1 MNVNDL
7 IPNSAEPGQKPQ
19 IEFPL
24 IDAMERLS
32 RIAQAHGMTLEQA
45 IDLYDRFSAGPHPAR
60 RAFLAED
67 VIGTYRV
74 PKPLS

>member
-7 IPNSAEPGQKPQ
+7 IPNSAEPDQKPP

-24 IDAMERLS
+24 IDALERLS

-45 IDLYDRFSAGPHPAR
+45 IDLYDRLSAGPRPAKLS
-60 RAFLAED
+60 FLTED